1 MVAAGSPGHEAVLAI
16 ASRAPASLASTR
28 GRGLQTSEHRVALLV
43 GDAVVASF
51 GVLFGL
57 WVWTITAGETL
68 STSFVAERVYW
79 LLGIPAWLVALIPA
93 YDLRVA
99 LSIERTLLAV
109 VRAAAMLFV
118 LYLAVYFYAPREEL
132 PRLMALYWVWEAA
145 LLTLGWRLVY
155 IWLFTE
161 TGLRRRIL
169 VFGAGDAGRDA
180 VRLLREH
187 GTRHAEVVG
196 FLDDDASK
204 SDASVDGIKVLG
216 GHDDLARIVG
226 ERHVSEVVL
235 AVTHHMHDTALRT
248 LIQAQEQ
255 GIELVRLASL
265 YEDLAK
271 RVPVAHLEPD
281 WLITSFVDAVRAN
294 DSSRLAKRAFD
305 IVGSF
310 VVLAGV
316 VLVWPFIALAIW
328 LETGRP
334 ILYRQTRVGR
344 GGSTFSLCKFR
355 TMVHNAEET
364 TGPQFAVRDDP
375 RVTRVG
381 RVLRRTRLDELPQA
395 WNVLKGEMSL
405 VGPRPERPEFVASL
419 ETRIPFYRTRLI
431 ARPGVTGWAQVNLS
445 ALESSDDPVAKLEY
459 DLYYIQHRTLLF
471 DLRIM
476 LRTLRTILRLEGN

>member
-1 MVAAGSPGHEAVLAI
+1 
-16 ASRAPASLASTR
+16 
-28 GRGLQTSEHRVALLV
+28 
-43 GDAVVASF
+43 
-51 GVLFGL
+51 
-57 WVWTITAGETL
+57 
-68 STSFVAERVYW
+68 
-79 LLGIPAWLVALIPA
+79 
-93 YDLRVA
+93 
-99 LSIERTLLAV
+99 
-109 VRAAAMLFV
+109 
-118 LYLAVYFYAPREEL
+118 
-132 PRLMALYWVWEAA
+132 
-145 LLTLGWRLVY
+145 
-155 IWLFTE
+155 
-161 TGLRRRIL
+161 
-169 VFGAGDAGRDA
+169 

-305 IVGSF
+305 IVGSL
-310 VVLAGV
+310 VALAGV